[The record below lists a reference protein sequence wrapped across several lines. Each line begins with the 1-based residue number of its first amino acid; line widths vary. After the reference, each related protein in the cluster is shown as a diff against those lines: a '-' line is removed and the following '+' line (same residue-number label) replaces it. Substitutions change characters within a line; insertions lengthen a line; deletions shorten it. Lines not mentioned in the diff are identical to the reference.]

1 MNESCIISN
10 EFPKN
15 NKYETDVKKIKQEHT
30 VAEIIFANRNSH
42 ARAPSYPVQHVLS
55 LCL

>member
-42 ARAPSYPVQHVLS
+42 PRAPSYPVQHVLS